1 MTNLISDRLVEL
13 VEKHADL
20 ILKRWAMGLMADPT
34 TSSFTGEH
42 LKYMTGKARQVME
55 NLDQWISF
63 DTSKEDIGR
72 LYAVEGK
79 EYFGMGIPL
88 CEIHRALVVLRK
100 TLWIFVMQESA
111 FDSVFQLYQMKEL
124 NDRIILF
131 FDRAEYYT
139 IRGYVE
145 SMYQKLKEDPSCS
158 RDSLDAVFF
167 RKSFYAE

>member
-42 LKYMTGKARQVME
+42 LKYMTGKVRQVME
-55 NLDQWISF
+55 NLDRWISF

-72 LYAVEGK
+72 LYGVEERILQHGHS
-79 EYFGMGIPL
+79 PL
-88 CEIHRALVVLRK
+88 QIHRAWWCLERPLD
-100 TLWIFVMQESA
+100 LCDAESA

-131 FDRAEYYT
+131 FDR
-139 IRGYVE
+139 
-145 SMYQKLKEDPSCS
+145 PSTTPSGDTWSPCTRS
-158 RDSLDAVFF
+158 
-167 RKSFYAE
+167 